1 MRKAA
6 REAVGRR
13 AAEGQR
19 RVRGR
24 CAHPRAA
31 ERGYDLLDL
40 YATPLPAPGQ
50 GPSSRAR
57 AVPARAAGRLRARAV
72 PAHAAGRLR
81 ARAVPAHAAGPIGAR
96 AVPAHA
102 AGPIGARAVPAQ
114 AESPARRGFMRVLGD
129 VIPVRF
135 IRVGVIESFDHVLN
149 RVILYLADAIVINL
163 IDAIVI
169 NLIDAIIVVVGVP
182 LCRQ

>member
-1 MRKAA
+1 
-6 REAVGRR
+6 
-13 AAEGQR
+13 
-19 RVRGR
+19 
-24 CAHPRAA
+24 
-31 ERGYDLLDL
+31 
-40 YATPLPAPGQ
+40 
-50 GPSSRAR
+50 
-57 AVPARAAGRLRARAV
+57 
-72 PAHAAGRLR
+72 
-81 ARAVPAHAAGPIGAR
+81 
-96 AVPAHA
+96 
-102 AGPIGARAVPAQ
+102 
-114 AESPARRGFMRVLGD
+114 MRVLGD